1 VPLKNGLL
9 RWLTPQRTKPA
20 LITGLVLFA
29 FSYVMNFLL
38 FRLGIAGAATILDD
52 LAIAILGAL
61 LLVSYLSAI
70 RIEQVYLRAKE
81 RMNLTA
87 ELNHHVRNAL
97 TVIRFSAELDDRNKR
112 LEGVDEGIDRIDR
125 VLSDLVPTVN
135 GEKKPRFSLPAQ
147 K

>member
-1 VPLKNGLL
+1 VPPKNGLF
-9 RWLTPQRTKPA
+9 RWLTPEQAKPA
-20 LITGLVLFA
+20 LITGFVLFA
-29 FSYVMNFLL
+29 FSYALNLL
-38 FRLGIAGAATILDD
+38 FSWLGIPGAATILDD
-52 LAIAILGAL
+52 LAIGILGAL
-61 LLVSYLSAI
+61 LLVFYLSSV
-70 RIEQVYLRAKE
+70 RTEQVYLRAKE

-135 GEKKPRFSLPAQ
+135 GEQKPRYSLPDQ